1 MSSMTVTRIW
11 AISLAMNVSTSPSGE
26 NIVITAY
33 TIIATDFEQ
42 AMAKLHEQ
50 FVNGAFL
57 VPRGFD
63 LTAIKAEYSKEAVE
77 RAAKKYSWTTKKL
90 SANKYEL
97 TRRTY

>member
-50 FVNGAFL
+50 IIGGKL
-57 VPRGFD
+57 V
-63 LTAIKAEYSKEAVE
+63 AASSAEVI
-77 RAAKKYSWTTKKL
+77 L
-90 SANKYEL
+90 IQ
-97 TRRTY
+97 